1 MIRSLSRAAS
11 AASGFVLPIVLA
23 GCSADYGSASENVGA
38 VHPTSSSNEP
48 AENGPA
54 RQSHQL
60 QAKPGEIVSL
70 PGQPRFTKI
79 TSFGRPE
86 GVPTY
91 LAHLLGTK
99 EHVFQN
105 VVVENFADHH
115 VTATLRGSLQGYTKQ
130 EALVN
135 LELDPG
141 QKEEGWFDVSLDLD
155 AIAKISAPITANYSL
170 SLTVDGNI
178 VSTWTQPVTLLPR
191 NTVFWAPPGVNGVTE
206 EMLGVTTSALTT
218 PHDRWQEIDKLLQLA
233 AKKSVTG
240 GMSGYQA
247 QKPGMTVDQQ
257 IDIAKGQARALYA
270 ALQSRGFNYT
280 SVAADFFDR
289 AQNVRYPAESLRA
302 STGNCIDASLVF
314 ASALESIGMRSAV
327 IFVPGHAFAAF
338 YAGPAGTTGGERLFP
353 VEMTV
358 LTTTSFDDAV
368 QLGIDEWDATPEAS
382 RFVISVEAQRK
393 LGFSPSPFP
402 M

>member
-11 AASGFVLPIVLA
+11 AASGFVLPLVLA
-23 GCSADYGSASENVGA
+23 GCSNDYAQEPEKVQPTQPAPKHAEESPADVHSEVNLK
-38 VHPTSSSNEP
+38 
-48 AENGPA
+48 AE
-54 RQSHQL
+54 
-60 QAKPGEIVSL
+60 PGEIVSV
-70 PGQPRFTKI
+70 PGQPRFTDI

-105 VVVENFADHH
+105 VVVKNDADHH
-115 VTATLRGSLQGYTKQ
+115 VTAVLRGSLQGYTRQ
-130 EALVN
+130 EALVT

-141 QKEEGWFDVSLDLD
+141 QTEQGWFDVSLDLD
-155 AIAKISAPITANYSL
+155 AIAKISAPITASYSL

-178 VSTWTQPVTLLPR
+178 VSAWTKPVTVLPR
-191 NTVFWAPPGVNGVTE
+191 NTVFWAPPGINGVTE
-206 EMLGVTTSALTT
+206 PMLALTTSALTT

-233 AKKSVTG
+233 AKKSVSG
-240 GMSGYQA
+240 SMSGYQA
-247 QKPGMTVDQQ
+247 QQPGMTVDQQ
-257 IDIAKGQARALYA
+257 IEIAKGQARPLYA
-270 ALQSRGFNYT
+270 ALQSRGFVYT
-280 SVAADFFDR
+280 NVAADFFDG

-314 ASALESIGMRSAV
+314 ASALESIGMRAAV
-327 IFVPGHAFAAF
+327 IFVPGHAFAGF
-338 YAGPAGTTGGERLFP
+338 YAGPAGTVGGDRLFP

-358 LTTTSFDDAV
+358 LDTTSFDDAV
-368 QLGIDEWDATPEAS
+368 VLGVDEWDATPAES
-382 RFVISVEAQRK
+382 RFVISLEAQRK